1 MSPNS
6 RFHCRGVLGGFMIGW
21 VLLLAATGAILLHL
35 SKDQPFPEISRTHG
49 LLQLVLAGLMLIA
62 VNSPRQFDQAAV
74 GALFVTVMG
83 GLQLMAGVRHMA
95 STLKDVIVAPMAG
108 ILLCFGAVAML
119 VDDWLV
125 YSGTEQIA
133 AFALA
138 SLLVLVEIYLFFR
151 GMIVGTTAR
160 MWSAAGLRQC
170 ERELLRGPR
179 GAISCFERAW
189 DMDEQYINAM
199 SHAALVR
206 IHLALNDPKSA
217 DFHHE
222 RLQRL
227 GGESGVD
234 ETWLKAVDRT
244 LRRVSVATSEE

>member
-1 MSPNS
+1 
-6 RFHCRGVLGGFMIGW
+6 MIGW
-21 VLLLAATGAILLHL
+21 VLLLAVTGASLLHL
-35 SKDQPFPEISRTHG
+35 SKDQPFVEISRTHG
-49 LLQLVLAGLMLIA
+49 LLQLVLAGLMLVA
-62 VNSPRQFDQAAV
+62 MNSPRQFDQVAV
-74 GALFVTVMG
+74 GALFVTVLG
-83 GLQLMAGVRHMA
+83 GLQVMAGVRHMA
-95 STLKDVIVAPMAG
+95 STRRDVIVAPMAG

-119 VDDWLV
+119 VDDWLA
-125 YSGTEQIA
+125 YSRTEQAA

-138 SLLVLVEIYLFFR
+138 SSLVIVEIYLFFR

-179 GAISCFERAW
+179 GAIACFDRAW

-199 SHAALVR
+199 SHAALLR
-206 IHLALNDPKSA
+206 IHTILGDQKSA

-234 ETWLKAVDRT
+234 ETWLKAVDKT
-244 LRRVSVATSEE
+244 LRRVTADHSEE